1 MEFYEKMYTEDQ
13 LVRAYKRGFSNGI
26 GISNPGDKR
35 YDQDADKLAQ
45 DALNSMIPGGLTD
58 ESWNRTRSCEHVID
72 NPLLKQH
79 GSIATYK
86 TNTKSNR

>member
-13 LVRAYKRGFSNGI
+13 LVEAYKRGFSNGI

-45 DALNSMIPGGLTD
+45 DALNSMIHMQDTIIYT
-58 ESWNRTRSCEHVID
+58 NY
-72 NPLLKQH
+72 
-79 GSIATYK
+79 GSVATYK

>member
-26 GISNPGDKR
+26 GISSPGDKR

-45 DALNSMIPGGLTD
+45 DALNSMIQD
-58 ESWNRTRSCEHVID
+58 IHESWIEH
-72 NPLLKQH
+72 PL
-79 GSIATYK
+79 
-86 TNTKSNR
+86 R

>member
-26 GISNPGDKR
+26 GISSPGDKR

-45 DALNSMIPGGLTD
+45 DALNSFKLVN
-58 ESWNRTRSCEHVID
+58 SWLYHS
-72 NPLLKQH
+72 K
-79 GSIATYK
+79 
-86 TNTKSNR
+86 

>member
-26 GISNPGDKR
+26 GISNMYDKR

-58 ESWNRTRSCEHVID
+58 ESWNRTWID

-86 TNTKSNR
+86 TNTK